1 MLSLDSEARKVLLY
15 FVAKTLGYGKYF
27 RIKQNM
33 QNNNL
38 DEMDRRIL
46 RVLSKDGRASLLDIG
61 KQVGLSSSPCWQRI
75 KRMEDA
81 GVIQGYQARIDMTE
95 LGYRDGLI
103 VMVTLEHH
111 SDEQLDKF
119 EQALADIPEV
129 IEAYLVSGEYD
140 YFLRLA
146 VKDTR
151 DYERLLREKLYKI
164 PGLRHSVSSF
174 VLRQLKAA
182 SVPL

>member
-1 MLSLDSEARKVLLY
+1 
-15 FVAKTLGYGKYF
+15 
-27 RIKQNM
+27 M
-33 QNNNL
+33 QKNNP

-46 RVLSKDGRASLLDIG
+46 RVLSKDGRASLQDVG

-75 KRMEDA
+75 KRMEEA
-81 GVIQGYQARIDMTE
+81 GVIQGYEARIDLAE
-95 LGYRDGLI
+95 LGYRDSLI
-103 VMVTLEHH
+103 VMLTLDHH
-111 SDEQLDKF
+111 SDETLEKF
-119 EQALADIPEV
+119 ERALAEIPEV

-140 YFLRLA
+140 YFIRIA

-151 DYERLLREKLYKI
+151 DYERLLREKLYHI

-174 VLRQLKAA
+174 VLRQLKAS

>member
-1 MLSLDSEARKVLLY
+1 
-15 FVAKTLGYGKYF
+15 
-27 RIKQNM
+27 M
-33 QNNNL
+33 QKKNL

-46 RVLSKDGRASLLDIG
+46 RVLSKDGRASLQEVG
-61 KQVGLSSSPCWQRI
+61 KQVGLSASPCWQRI
-75 KRMEDA
+75 KRMEES
-81 GVIQGYQARIDMTE
+81 GVIQGYEAKIDLTE
-95 LGYRDGLI
+95 LGFRDGLI
-103 VMVTLEHH
+103 VMLTLEQH
-111 SDEQLDKF
+111 SDEMLERF
-119 EQALADIPEV
+119 EQALAEIPEV

-140 YFLRLA
+140 YFIRVA

-164 PGLRHSVSSF
+164 TGLRHSVSSF

>member
-1 MLSLDSEARKVLLY
+1 
-15 FVAKTLGYGKYF
+15 
-27 RIKQNM
+27 
-33 QNNNL
+33 
-38 DEMDRRIL
+38 MDRRIL
-46 RVLSKDGRASLLDIG
+46 RVLSKDGRASLQDIG

-129 IEAYLVSGEYD
+129 IEAYLVSGSTTTSY
-140 YFLRLA
+140 A
-146 VKDTR
+146 W
-151 DYERLLREKLYKI
+151 
-164 PGLRHSVSSF
+164 
-174 VLRQLKAA
+174 Q
-182 SVPL
+182 

>member
-1 MLSLDSEARKVLLY
+1 MEEA
-15 FVAKTLGYGKYF
+15 G
-27 RIKQNM
+27 I
-33 QNNNL
+33 
-38 DEMDRRIL
+38 
-46 RVLSKDGRASLLDIG
+46 
-61 KQVGLSSSPCWQRI
+61 
-75 KRMEDA
+75 
-81 GVIQGYQARIDMTE
+81 IQGYQARIDMAG
-95 LGYRDGLI
+95 LGYGEGLI
-103 VMVTLEHH
+103 VMVTLDQHG
-111 SDEQLDKF
+111 DEVLHKF
-119 EQALADIPEV
+119 EQALAEIPEV

-146 VKDTR
+146 VRDTR